1 MGQAL
6 GSDSTPLQLLL
17 IEDDEEV
24 RRSFQLLL
32 QGHGYEVRAF
42 AGARS
47 AMAGDHSPFDVM
59 ICDYRLPDGD
69 GLSVLR
75 AMREG
80 GWQGRAIL
88 MTGFPDAR
96 LRDEARA
103 CGFEAVL
110 EKPLRAR
117 DLVAALG

>member
-59 ICDYRLPDGD
+59 ICDYRLPDGAC
-69 GLSVLR
+69 R
-75 AMREG
+75 MAMACRYC
-80 GWQGRAIL
+80 GRCAKAA
-88 MTGFPDAR
+88 GRGAR
-96 LRDEARA
+96 S
-103 CGFEAVL
+103 
-110 EKPLRAR
+110 
-117 DLVAALG
+117 